1 MTRARL
7 RSVIWASVGPY
18 ALIDAT
24 PLKGAIWF
32 RGCLLF
38 CVGMNRNCVQQSR
51 LQMRC
56 RSLGKGSRC
65 IGK

>member
-38 CVGMNRNCVQQSR
+38 CVGMNRNCLQQSR
-51 LQMRC
+51 L
-56 RSLGKGSRC
+56 
-65 IGK
+65 

>member
-32 RGCLLF
+32 PGCLLF

-51 LQMRC
+51 FQVGR
-56 RSLGKGSRC
+56 RSLGKGSRR
-65 IGK
+65 IRK